1 MIQFERK
8 KFMEL
13 THQELF
19 CMYKLRVSV
28 FVVEQEC
35 PYQEVDDTDLSAT
48 HILGKNEAGELIAY
62 MRIYETSDTCW
73 HIGRVI
79 VKKEERQAN
88 YGRLL
93 VDFGLSQISS
103 GCLIKA
109 QAQERLQH
117 FYTSFGFQP
126 VSEVYLEDNI
136 PHIDMEF
143 KKV

>member
-1 MIQFERK
+1 MITFENK
-8 KFMEL
+8 SFESL
-13 THQELF
+13 TNQEIF
-19 CMYKLRVSV
+19 EMYQLRVSV
-28 FVVEQEC
+28 FVVEQKC
-35 PYQEVDDTDLSAT
+35 PYQEVDDTDLIAT
-48 HILGKNEAGELIAY
+48 HILGKNEVGELIAY

-93 VDFGLSQISS
+93 VEFGLSQISS

-109 QAQERLQH
+109 QAQERLQR

-136 PHIDMEF
+136 PHIDMVLT
-143 KKV
+143 K